1 MTKLKIIYKSA
12 DNILLD
18 CLQRKKKLFDLEA
31 LDHKRLKSLLM
42 ICFQLYPRVSDYNL
56 LMDVCEQ
63 DLRQLTWISWNYLFV
78 IYEKSIIF

>member
-1 MTKLKIIYKSA
+1 MTKLKFIYKSA

-18 CLQRKKKLFDLEA
+18 CLQRKKKLFDLPVEA

-56 LMDVCEQ
+56 LMDVCKQ
-63 DLRQLTWISWNYLFV
+63 DLRQLT
-78 IYEKSIIF
+78 